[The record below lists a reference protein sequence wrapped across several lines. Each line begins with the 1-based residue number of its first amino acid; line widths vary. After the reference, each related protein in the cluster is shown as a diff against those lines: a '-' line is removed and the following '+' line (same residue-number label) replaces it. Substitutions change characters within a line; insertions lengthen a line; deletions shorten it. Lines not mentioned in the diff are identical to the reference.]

1 MTAAFHDA
9 DRATGARPDAA
20 ETRSTMIGMRQM
32 SASSGGIV
40 PPTPDQRGA
49 EQQVPRRHAMLKRV
63 GLAAATAFVTV
74 NIWTGCP
81 LIALWVGAQTVQE
94 RRVTMT
100 SVFVIVAV
108 LAVLVFASAFAIAWL
123 NAIYDELIGRP
134 RIERRPA
141 WMRSMRAETEG
152 RVIQRVGITA
162 LERVVMLNVY
172 VAVILLAIWFVFFA
186 GPPFLHS

>member
-1 MTAAFHDA
+1 MV
-9 DRATGARPDAA
+9 
-20 ETRSTMIGMRQM
+20 GMRRT
-32 SASSGGIV
+32 SASSGGLL
-40 PPTPDQRGA
+40 PPTSDQLA
-49 EQQVPRRHAMLKRV
+49 SQPRSPGRFMMLKRV
-63 GLAAATAFVTV
+63 GLAAATAFLTV

-100 SVFVIVAV
+100 SVFVIVVV
-108 LAVLVFASAFAIAWL
+108 LAVLVFGSAYAIAWL
-123 NAIYDELIGRP
+123 NGRYDELIGRP
-134 RIERRPA
+134 HIEHRPA
-141 WMRSMRAETEG
+141 WMRSMRGEAEG
-152 RVIQRVGITA
+152 RIMQRVGITA

>member
-1 MTAAFHDA
+1 MSNT
-9 DRATGARPDAA
+9 
-20 ETRSTMIGMRQM
+20 
-32 SASSGGIV
+32 SASSGGLV
-40 PPTPDQRGA
+40 PPVEDQRA
-49 EQQVPRRHAMLKRV
+49 TDPEQSGNMLKRV
-63 GLAAATAFVTV
+63 GLAAATAFLTV

-100 SVFVIVAV
+100 SLFVIVLV

-123 NAIYDELIGRP
+123 NASYDALIGRQ

-141 WMRSMRAETEG
+141 WLRSMRAESEG
-152 RVIQRVGITA
+152 YVRQRVGITA

-172 VAVILLAIWFVFFA
+172 VAVIGLAIWFVFYA
-186 GPPFLHS
+186 GPPFLHN

>member
-1 MTAAFHDA
+1 
-9 DRATGARPDAA
+9 
-20 ETRSTMIGMRQM
+20 
-32 SASSGGIV
+32 
-40 PPTPDQRGA
+40 
-49 EQQVPRRHAMLKRV
+49 MLKRV

-81 LIALWVGAQTVQE
+81 LVALWVGAQTVQE

-100 SVFVIVAV
+100 SLFVIVVV
-108 LAVLVFASAFAIAWL
+108 LAVLVFASVYAISWL
-123 NAIYDELIGRP
+123 NAIYDDLIGRP

-141 WMRSMRAETEG
+141 WMRSMRAEAEG
-152 RVIQRVGITA
+152 RIVQRVGITA

-172 VAVILLAIWFVFFA
+172 VAVILLAVWFVFFA

>member
-1 MTAAFHDA
+1 MD
-9 DRATGARPDAA
+9 
-20 ETRSTMIGMRQM
+20 GMRQT
-32 SASSGGIV
+32 SASSGSII
-40 PPTPDQRGA
+40 PPTPDQRAA

-94 RRVTMT
+94 RRITMT
-100 SVFVIVAV
+100 SLFVIVAV
-108 LAVLVFASAFAIAWL
+108 LAVLVFASAFVIAWL

-152 RVIQRVGITA
+152 PVIQRVGITA

-172 VAVILLAIWFVFFA
+172 VAVILLAVWFVFFA
-186 GPPFLHS
+186 GPPFLHN